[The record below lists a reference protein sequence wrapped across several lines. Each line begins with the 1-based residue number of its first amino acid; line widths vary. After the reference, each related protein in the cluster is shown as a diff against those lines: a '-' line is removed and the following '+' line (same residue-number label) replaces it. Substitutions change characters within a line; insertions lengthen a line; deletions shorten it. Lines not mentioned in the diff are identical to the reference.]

1 MQYFLSK
8 YFEGSFDDAVARVTE
23 LLAHQG
29 FGILTEI
36 DVKATFKS
44 KLDLEFR
51 PYKILGS
58 CSPVLAREAI
68 AAEPQIGALM
78 PCNWTIQEDEEGRI
92 EVSVMNPSMLT
103 EITGNLALQRV
114 QGRVQ
119 SSINAV
125 LDAL

>member
-8 YFEGSFDDAVARVTE
+8 YYEGSFDEAVARVTE

-125 LDAL
+125 LDEL